1 MSVFHRKWK
10 MPLLLAAF
18 IVLVGCSSADKVG
31 TKEQGGSGGGSGAAP
46 VETVSSKPAQPTNV
60 LRPDQN
66 GEIRLVAK
74 VVKQEIA
81 PGVVKEVWTYNGSVP
96 GPEIR
101 VKQGETVRVRF
112 KNELPV
118 PTTIHW
124 HGMPVPNEMDGVP
137 GVTQNLVKPGEEFVY
152 EFKATIPGTYMYHP
166 HQDSAD
172 QIDRGLYGAIVV
184 EEPQSA
190 YDRDYTLMLDEW
202 MKEDNAGGM
211 DHGMMGGTMH
221 GSGDSMAEH
230 GMQGMHET
238 QGTQGMQGMH
248 GGSGTT
254 ASGAAQE
261 MSMDDMMRQHMKLY
275 DIFTVNGKSGSLIP
289 SMTVKEGERVR
300 IRLINIG
307 SLPHFLH
314 LHGHAFTVV
323 ARDGQSVAEPQP
335 LKDQL
340 VAIAPGERVDIAFT
354 ADNPGTWYLEAHD
367 EGTAAAPGMK
377 VAIQYEGV
385 SKQTD
390 QPNDTAKLPVADLLN
405 YGKPEKGPFTLD
417 QKYDVEYTMELG
429 TGMGKTGMIFTI
441 NGKTF
446 PDTAP
451 IRVKEGDLVK
461 VRLINRSH
469 MDEHPM
475 HLHGHF
481 FQVLSKNGKPLTG
494 APVIKDTLNVKPGE
508 EYVVAFR
515 ADNPGHWMFH
525 CHELHHAAAGMVTQ
539 VRYDGFQ
546 PTVKPD
552 PNAKPE

>member
-1 MSVFHRKWK
+1 MRAFHGKWK
-10 MPLLLAAF
+10 VALLVLALA
-18 IVLVGCSSADKVG
+18 VLAGCSSADKGGTTEHVG
-31 TKEQGGSGGGSGAAP
+31 GHGAAP
-46 VETVSSKPAQPTNV
+46 VQTVSSEPAQPTRV

-66 GEIRLVAK
+66 GEIQLVAK
-74 VVKQEIA
+74 VAKQEVA

-124 HGMPVPNEMDGVP
+124 HGLPVPNAMDGVP
-137 GVTQNLVKPGEEFVY
+137 GVTQNAVKPGEEFVY
-152 EFKATIPGTYMYHP
+152 EFKATVSGTYMYHS
-166 HQDSAD
+166 HQDSAN
-172 QIDRGLYGAIVV
+172 QVDRGLYGAIVV

-202 MKEDNAGGM
+202 MKDDNAGGM
-211 DHGMMGGTMH
+211 DHGAMGGMMH
-221 GSGDSMAEH
+221 GSGDGTAGQNME
-230 GMQGMHET
+230 GMHGT

-248 GGSGTT
+248 GGSG
-254 ASGAAQE
+254 GAAQE
-261 MSMDDMMRQHMKLY
+261 MSMTDMMRQHMKLY

-289 SMTVKEGERVR
+289 PLKVKEGERVR
-300 IRLINIG
+300 LRLINIG
-307 SLPHFLH
+307 TLPHALH

-323 ARDGQSVAEPQP
+323 ARDGQSVAEPRP
-335 LKDQL
+335 MKDQL
-340 VAIAPGERVDIAFT
+340 VTVAPGERVDIAFT
-354 ADNPGTWYLEAHD
+354 ADNPGTWYLESHD

-377 VAIQYEGV
+377 VAIQYEGA

-390 QPNDTAKLPVADLLN
+390 RPNETAKLPGVDLLN
-405 YGKPEKGPFTLD
+405 YGKAEKGPFTLD

-429 TGMGKTGMIFTI
+429 TAMGKTGMVFTI

-446 PDTAP
+446 PDTPP
-451 IRVKEGDLVK
+451 IRVKKGDLVK
-461 VRLINRSH
+461 VRLINRSP

-525 CHELHHAAAGMVTQ
+525 CHVLHHAAAGMVTQ
-539 VRYDGFQ
+539 VRYDGYQ
-546 PTVKPD
+546 SKVKPD
-552 PNAKPE
+552 PNDKPE